1 MNSDSLTNCPRRV
14 KDFEDAFDNQYVEKT
29 SFLKDFFYNW
39 DTKNVVLKE
48 SGNKKEI
55 KKYCIPR
62 KLHKWPTKPTKGIFY
77 PIHFNENEE
86 EQEILEYDC
95 ATDSEDERE
104 NDEDL

>member
-1 MNSDSLTNCPRRV
+1 ML
-14 KDFEDAFDNQYVEKT
+14 
-29 SFLKDFFYNW
+29 FF
-39 DTKNVVLKE
+39 LKE
-48 SGNKKEI
+48 SRNEEEI

-95 ATDSEDERE
+95 
-104 NDEDL
+104 